1 MRHRVIVKKVYY
13 GNELT
18 EEDLEPREKARRAQK
33 KVDGWID
40 GGNNLRIGI
49 PVAKRASSDFYIG
62 DRTGRPDIMDR
73 AWAEGDERHGLKIV
87 ENDLGSP
94 TIATWSW
101 SEDVGFGEE
110 GDLEWEGDDGVTYL
124 IVNMKARAKE
134 AVGTEIGLWIKDSN
148 ADYISDVE
156 TAVLN
161 FDSPRGVTPF
171 IGEILKPGHSISPW
185 LNDLGGARNLV
196 LNVMLREML

>member
-49 PVAKRASSDFYIG
+49 PVAKRASGDFYVG
-62 DRTGRPDIMDR
+62 DRTGRPEIMDR

-87 ENDLGSP
+87 ENDLGTP

-101 SEDVGFGEE
+101 SEEVGFGEE
-110 GDLEWEGDDGVTYL
+110 GDLEWEGDTGVTYL
-124 IVNMKARAKE
+124 IVDMKARAKQ
-134 AVGTEIGLWIKDSN
+134 ASGTQIGLWVKNSN
-148 ADYISDVE
+148 GAYVSDD
-156 TAVLN
+156 AVAMLT
-161 FDSPRGVTPF
+161 FSSPRGVTGF
-171 IGEILKPGHSISPW
+171 IGEVLKPGHSISPW
-185 LNDLGGARNLV
+185 LEDLGGARNLV
-196 LNVMLREML
+196 LNVTLREML